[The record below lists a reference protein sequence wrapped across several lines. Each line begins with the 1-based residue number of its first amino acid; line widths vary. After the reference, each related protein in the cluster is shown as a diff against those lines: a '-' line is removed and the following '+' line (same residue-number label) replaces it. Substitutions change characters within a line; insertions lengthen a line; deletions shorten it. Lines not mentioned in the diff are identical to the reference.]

1 MTMWVGI
8 YTRVSP
14 FTLASILY
22 HRSSWMSSVCGKL
35 FEERKTGTPIARSPS
50 SNTQEV
56 QLWSSRLSPSLM
68 TFVSYHRFAIL
79 SSVFV
84 KVFEKVLER
93 SGRRW
98 EPSPLVY
105 VHIHVYVCVCICV
118 HPRIHTDTYAQAP
131 TDTRPLGTP
140 FDPFPKG
147 RWREG
152 ATGAGWWSIGL
163 RMTPLFRP
171 SFWPLILTPKIDRSR
186 WRFEGGA
193 KRRTK
198 ANEVSLKN
206 RRHKNY

>member
-1 MTMWVGI
+1 MTMWIGV

-22 HRSSWMSSVCGKL
+22 HRSSWMSSVCDKL
-35 FEERKTGTPIARSPS
+35 FERKTGTPIAQVPVFQH
-50 SNTQEV
+50 TGGTTMV
-56 QLWSSRLSPSLM
+56 IK
-68 TFVSYHRFAIL
+68 VIAIPDDKCII
-79 SSVFV
+79 SQVRHFV
-84 KVFEKVLER
+84 KCFCQSFWKSFGEVWEKMIAAA
-93 SGRRW
+93 SC
-98 EPSPLVY
+98 
-105 VHIHVYVCVCICV
+105 VCVYTRMCACMHMCTHGYIQAHV
-118 HPRIHTDTYAQAP
+118 HRHPQTHELWR
-131 TDTRPLGTP
+131 P
-140 FDPFPKG
+140 FDSFSKG

-186 WRFEGGA
+186 WRFKRGA

>member
-14 FTLASILY
+14 FTLANILY
-22 HRSSWMSSVCGKL
+22 HRSSWMSSVCDKL
-35 FEERKTGTPIARSPS
+35 FERKTGTPIARSPS

-118 HPRIHTDTYAQAP
+118 HPRTHTGTYTQAP
-131 TDTRPLGTP
+131 TDTRLLAPFWPVLNRSLKGGGHGGGMMVDWTQNDTP
-140 FDPFPKG
+140 FS
-147 RWREG
+147 
-152 ATGAGWWSIGL
+152 TV
-163 RMTPLFRP
+163 
-171 SFWPLILTPKIDRSR
+171 ILTLNFDP
-186 WRFEGGA
+186 
-193 KRRTK
+193 
-198 ANEVSLKN
+198 KN
-206 RRHKNY
+206 RPFQVTVWERSEATNEGERSEPKKPSP

>member
-14 FTLASILY
+14 FTLVSILY
-22 HRSSWMSSVCGKL
+22 HRPSWMSSVCDKL
-35 FEERKTGTPIARSPS
+35 FERKTGTPIARSPS

-68 TFVSYHRFAIL
+68 TTVSYHRFAIL

-84 KVFEKVLER
+84 KVFEKVFWG
-93 SGRRW
+93 SGDK
-98 EPSPLVY
+98 EPPPLVHVYIYAY
-105 VHIHVYVCVCICV
+105 VCVYVCVCTHRHTQAHMHRRPQTHDLW
-118 HPRIHTDTYAQAP
+118 HPS
-131 TDTRPLGTP
+131 
-140 FDPFPKG
+140 DPFSKG

-163 RMTPLFRP
+163 RMTPLFWP
-171 SFWPLILTPKIDRSR
+171 SFWPLILTLKIDRSR
-186 WRFEGGA
+186 WQFKGGA

-206 RRHKNY
+206 CRHKNY

>member
-14 FTLASILY
+14 FTLASIVY
-22 HRSSWMSSVCGKL
+22 HRPSWMSSVCGKL
-35 FEERKTGTPIARSPS
+35 FERKTGTPIARSPS

-84 KVFEKVLER
+84 KVFEKVFEGLGEDESYLSCMYTYTR
-93 SGRRW
+93 MCART
-98 EPSPLVY
+98 
-105 VHIHVYVCVCICV
+105 YVCTHGYIQAHMHR
-118 HPRIHTDTYAQAP
+118 HPQTY
-131 TDTRPLGTP
+131 DLWHP
-140 FDPFPKG
+140 FGPFSTG

-186 WRFEGGA
+186 WRFERGA